1 MTLRVAIDGTSLL
14 GARTGVGHLTAGL
27 VSALAARG
35 DVQVV
40 VFAVTW
46 RGRRDLAA
54 ALPPG
59 VAAATAPIPARLAR
73 ALWRR
78 MDAPGVE
85 RWTGPVDVVH
95 ATNYVAPPARAPAVV
110 TVHDLTFVHYPQ
122 MCTADTLTYPHLIR
136 RALDRDAS
144 VHVVSDFVG
153 GEVQAEFG
161 LPADRVVR
169 VYPGLR
175 RTGPGGDAGAGRT
188 LAGAD
193 RYVLALGTIEPRK
206 NLPTLVRAFDRAAG
220 RDARRYLVVAGPD
233 GWDRDAFAAAHTT
246 ARHRDRVRRLG
257 YVTEAER
264 RDLLAGAAA
273 FAYPSHYEGFG
284 HPPLEAMS
292 AGVPVVAAR
301 AGALPEVLGDAALL
315 VDPADVEGLAEGLD
329 RVLDDEALRATLIA
343 RGHEQ
348 AARFSWDR
356 AAGDFSALYRGLT

>member
-35 DVQVV
+35 DVRIV

-59 VAAATAPIPARLAR
+59 VAPATAPIPARLAR

-153 GEVQAEFG
+153 GEVQTEFG

-175 RTGPGGDAGAGRT
+175 RTGAGDASAGRT

-206 NLPTLVRAFDRAAG
+206 NLPALVRAFDRAAG

-233 GWDRDAFAAAHTT
+233 GWDRDAFATAHTT

-329 RVLDDEALRATLIA
+329 RVLDDDALRATLIA

-356 AAGDFSALYRGLT
+356 AAGDFSALYRDLT